1 MPFRIIRND
10 ITKVKADAVVNAANS
25 SLLGG
30 GGVDGAIHR
39 AAGSEL
45 LKECRTLGG
54 CNTGDAK
61 ITKGY
66 KMPCKYIIHTVG
78 PIWNGGGFGEKE
90 QLYSCYK
97 KSLELAKE
105 YECGSVAFPLISSG
119 VYGYPKDKALD
130 VAVSA
135 ITDFLEEND
144 MDITMVVFDKN
155 AVSVSEKL
163 ISDVKKYIDDNYAE
177 EHSSYF
183 SRRNKGIR
191 LFEERDEPDIKMSA
205 DREYRAPESYDDL
218 SACFEVF
225 DKLDETFSQAL
236 LRMID
241 EKGLTDVQVYK
252 KANID
257 RRLFSKI
264 RSDMNYKP
272 KKQTAIALA
281 VALELDIHETQKLLE
296 KAGYTLSNSIKFD
309 VIIKYFIE
317 NKVIPAGTV
326 HAIGAGILVA
336 ELQQSSNLTYRVYD
350 YGRRDAQG
358 NLRQLH
364 IDKALEVARLEPAAG
379 DGSPMGSPEPVEGGS
394 RCLLSRCSY
403 FTLTRLTLSG
413 RMEGCCCADSFQL
426 LLAVSGSG
434 TLSCGSARAAGY
446 RAGFRAGDSFFLP
459 AGCGEY
465 ILEGD
470 AVLLRA
476 TL

>member
-39 AAGSEL
+39 AAGPEL

-78 PIWNGGGFGEKE
+78 PIWNGGRCGEKE

-183 SRRNKGIR
+183 SRRNKEIR
-191 LFEERDEPDIKMSA
+191 FWRECDEPDIKMSA

-218 SACFEVF
+218 SACFEDF

-317 NKVIPAGTV
+317 HKKYNIYEINETLFAFDQSL
-326 HAIGAGILVA
+326 IGV
-336 ELQQSSNLTYRVYD
+336 
-350 YGRRDAQG
+350 
-358 NLRQLH
+358 
-364 IDKALEVARLEPAAG
+364 
-379 DGSPMGSPEPVEGGS
+379 
-394 RCLLSRCSY
+394 
-403 FTLTRLTLSG
+403 
-413 RMEGCCCADSFQL
+413 
-426 LLAVSGSG
+426 
-434 TLSCGSARAAGY
+434 
-446 RAGFRAGDSFFLP
+446 
-459 AGCGEY
+459 
-465 ILEGD
+465 
-470 AVLLRA
+470 
-476 TL
+476 

>member
-39 AAGSEL
+39 AAGPEL

-78 PIWNGGGFGEKE
+78 PIWNGGRSGEKE

-105 YECGSVAFPLISSG
+105 YKCGSVAFSLISSG

-183 SRRNKGIR
+183 SRRNKEIR

-205 DREYRAPESYDDL
+205 DREYRTSESYDDL
-218 SACFEVF
+218 SACFEDF

-281 VALELDIHETQKLLE
+281 VALELDIQETQKLLE

-317 NKVIPAGTV
+317 NKKYNIYEINETLFAFDQSL
-326 HAIGAGILVA
+326 IGV
-336 ELQQSSNLTYRVYD
+336 
-350 YGRRDAQG
+350 
-358 NLRQLH
+358 
-364 IDKALEVARLEPAAG
+364 
-379 DGSPMGSPEPVEGGS
+379 
-394 RCLLSRCSY
+394 
-403 FTLTRLTLSG
+403 
-413 RMEGCCCADSFQL
+413 
-426 LLAVSGSG
+426 
-434 TLSCGSARAAGY
+434 
-446 RAGFRAGDSFFLP
+446 
-459 AGCGEY
+459 
-465 ILEGD
+465 
-470 AVLLRA
+470 
-476 TL
+476 

>member
-39 AAGSEL
+39 AAGPEL

-78 PIWNGGGFGEKE
+78 PIWNGGRSGEKE

-163 ISDVKKYIDDNYAE
+163 IADVKKYIDDNYAE

-183 SRRNKGIR
+183 SRRNKEIR
-191 LFEERDEPDIKMSA
+191 FWGECDEPYIKMSA

-218 SACFEVF
+218 SACFEDF
-225 DKLDETFSQAL
+225 NKLDETFSQAL

-317 NKVIPAGTV
+317 NKKYNIYEINETLFAFDQSL
-326 HAIGAGILVA
+326 IGV
-336 ELQQSSNLTYRVYD
+336 
-350 YGRRDAQG
+350 
-358 NLRQLH
+358 
-364 IDKALEVARLEPAAG
+364 
-379 DGSPMGSPEPVEGGS
+379 
-394 RCLLSRCSY
+394 
-403 FTLTRLTLSG
+403 
-413 RMEGCCCADSFQL
+413 
-426 LLAVSGSG
+426 
-434 TLSCGSARAAGY
+434 
-446 RAGFRAGDSFFLP
+446 
-459 AGCGEY
+459 
-465 ILEGD
+465 
-470 AVLLRA
+470 
-476 TL
+476 

>member
-39 AAGSEL
+39 AAGPEL

-78 PIWNGGGFGEKE
+78 PIWNGGRNGEKE

-183 SRRNKGIR
+183 SRRNKEIR
-191 LFEERDEPDIKMSA
+191 FWGECDEPDSKMLA
-205 DREYRAPESYDDL
+205 DREYRAAESYDDL
-218 SACFEVF
+218 SACFEDF

-281 VALELDIHETQKLLE
+281 VALELDIQETQKLLE

-317 NKVIPAGTV
+317 NKKYNIYEINETLFAFDQSL
-326 HAIGAGILVA
+326 IGV
-336 ELQQSSNLTYRVYD
+336 
-350 YGRRDAQG
+350 
-358 NLRQLH
+358 
-364 IDKALEVARLEPAAG
+364 
-379 DGSPMGSPEPVEGGS
+379 
-394 RCLLSRCSY
+394 
-403 FTLTRLTLSG
+403 
-413 RMEGCCCADSFQL
+413 
-426 LLAVSGSG
+426 
-434 TLSCGSARAAGY
+434 
-446 RAGFRAGDSFFLP
+446 
-459 AGCGEY
+459 
-465 ILEGD
+465 
-470 AVLLRA
+470 
-476 TL
+476 

>member
-39 AAGSEL
+39 AAGPEL

-78 PIWNGGGFGEKE
+78 PIWNGGRSGEKE

-183 SRRNKGIR
+183 SRRNKEIR
-191 LFEERDEPDIKMSA
+191 FWGECDEPDIKMSA

-218 SACFEVF
+218 SACFEDF

-317 NKVIPAGTV
+317 HKKYNIYEINETLFAFDQSL
-326 HAIGAGILVA
+326 IGV
-336 ELQQSSNLTYRVYD
+336 
-350 YGRRDAQG
+350 
-358 NLRQLH
+358 
-364 IDKALEVARLEPAAG
+364 
-379 DGSPMGSPEPVEGGS
+379 
-394 RCLLSRCSY
+394 
-403 FTLTRLTLSG
+403 
-413 RMEGCCCADSFQL
+413 
-426 LLAVSGSG
+426 
-434 TLSCGSARAAGY
+434 
-446 RAGFRAGDSFFLP
+446 
-459 AGCGEY
+459 
-465 ILEGD
+465 
-470 AVLLRA
+470 
-476 TL
+476 

>member
-39 AAGSEL
+39 AAGPDL

-183 SRRNKGIR
+183 SRRNKEIR
-191 LFEERDEPDIKMSA
+191 LFEERDESDIKMSTN
-205 DREYRAPESYDDL
+205 REYRAPESYDDL
-218 SACFEVF
+218 SACFEDF

-317 NKVIPAGTV
+317 NKKYNIYEINETLFAFDQSL
-326 HAIGAGILVA
+326 IGV
-336 ELQQSSNLTYRVYD
+336 
-350 YGRRDAQG
+350 
-358 NLRQLH
+358 
-364 IDKALEVARLEPAAG
+364 
-379 DGSPMGSPEPVEGGS
+379 
-394 RCLLSRCSY
+394 
-403 FTLTRLTLSG
+403 
-413 RMEGCCCADSFQL
+413 
-426 LLAVSGSG
+426 
-434 TLSCGSARAAGY
+434 
-446 RAGFRAGDSFFLP
+446 
-459 AGCGEY
+459 
-465 ILEGD
+465 
-470 AVLLRA
+470 
-476 TL
+476 

>member
-39 AAGSEL
+39 AAGPEL

-78 PIWNGGGFGEKE
+78 PIWNGGRNGEKE

-183 SRRNKGIR
+183 SRRNKEIR
-191 LFEERDEPDIKMSA
+191 IFEERDEPDIKMSTN
-205 DREYRAPESYDDL
+205 REYRAPESYDDL
-218 SACFEVF
+218 SACFEDF

-281 VALELDIHETQKLLE
+281 VALELDIQETQKLLE

-317 NKVIPAGTV
+317 NKKYNIYEINETLFAFDQSL
-326 HAIGAGILVA
+326 IGV
-336 ELQQSSNLTYRVYD
+336 
-350 YGRRDAQG
+350 
-358 NLRQLH
+358 
-364 IDKALEVARLEPAAG
+364 
-379 DGSPMGSPEPVEGGS
+379 
-394 RCLLSRCSY
+394 
-403 FTLTRLTLSG
+403 
-413 RMEGCCCADSFQL
+413 
-426 LLAVSGSG
+426 
-434 TLSCGSARAAGY
+434 
-446 RAGFRAGDSFFLP
+446 
-459 AGCGEY
+459 
-465 ILEGD
+465 
-470 AVLLRA
+470 
-476 TL
+476 

>member
-39 AAGSEL
+39 AAGPEL

-78 PIWNGGGFGEKE
+78 PIWNGGRNGEKE

-183 SRRNKGIR
+183 SRRNKEIR
-191 LFEERDEPDIKMSA
+191 FWGECDEPDIKMSA
-205 DREYRAPESYDDL
+205 DREYRAPERYDDL
-218 SACFEVF
+218 SACFEDF

-281 VALELDIHETQKLLE
+281 VALELDIQETQKLLE

-317 NKVIPAGTV
+317 NKKYNIYEINETLFAFDQSL
-326 HAIGAGILVA
+326 IGV
-336 ELQQSSNLTYRVYD
+336 
-350 YGRRDAQG
+350 
-358 NLRQLH
+358 
-364 IDKALEVARLEPAAG
+364 
-379 DGSPMGSPEPVEGGS
+379 
-394 RCLLSRCSY
+394 
-403 FTLTRLTLSG
+403 
-413 RMEGCCCADSFQL
+413 
-426 LLAVSGSG
+426 
-434 TLSCGSARAAGY
+434 
-446 RAGFRAGDSFFLP
+446 
-459 AGCGEY
+459 
-465 ILEGD
+465 
-470 AVLLRA
+470 
-476 TL
+476 

>member
-39 AAGSEL
+39 AAGPEL

-66 KMPCKYIIHTVG
+66 KMPCKYIIYTVG
-78 PIWNGGGFGEKE
+78 PIWNGGRSGEKE

-205 DREYRAPESYDDL
+205 DREYRTPESYDDL
-218 SACFEVF
+218 SACFKNF

-317 NKVIPAGTV
+317 NKKYNIYEINETLFAFDQSL
-326 HAIGAGILVA
+326 IGV
-336 ELQQSSNLTYRVYD
+336 
-350 YGRRDAQG
+350 
-358 NLRQLH
+358 
-364 IDKALEVARLEPAAG
+364 
-379 DGSPMGSPEPVEGGS
+379 
-394 RCLLSRCSY
+394 
-403 FTLTRLTLSG
+403 
-413 RMEGCCCADSFQL
+413 
-426 LLAVSGSG
+426 
-434 TLSCGSARAAGY
+434 
-446 RAGFRAGDSFFLP
+446 
-459 AGCGEY
+459 
-465 ILEGD
+465 
-470 AVLLRA
+470 
-476 TL
+476 

>member
-39 AAGSEL
+39 AAGPEL

-78 PIWNGGGFGEKE
+78 PIWNGGRSGEKE

-183 SRRNKGIR
+183 SRRNKEIR
-191 LFEERDEPDIKMSA
+191 FWGECDEPDIKMSA
-205 DREYRAPESYDDL
+205 DREYRTPESYDDL
-218 SACFEVF
+218 SACFEDF

-317 NKVIPAGTV
+317 NKKYNIYEINETLFAFDQSL
-326 HAIGAGILVA
+326 IGV
-336 ELQQSSNLTYRVYD
+336 
-350 YGRRDAQG
+350 
-358 NLRQLH
+358 
-364 IDKALEVARLEPAAG
+364 
-379 DGSPMGSPEPVEGGS
+379 
-394 RCLLSRCSY
+394 
-403 FTLTRLTLSG
+403 
-413 RMEGCCCADSFQL
+413 
-426 LLAVSGSG
+426 
-434 TLSCGSARAAGY
+434 
-446 RAGFRAGDSFFLP
+446 
-459 AGCGEY
+459 
-465 ILEGD
+465 
-470 AVLLRA
+470 
-476 TL
+476 

>member
-39 AAGSEL
+39 AAGPDL

-78 PIWNGGGFGEKE
+78 PIWNGGRSGEKE

-177 EHSSYF
+177 EHSAYF
-183 SRRNKGIR
+183 SRRNKEIR
-191 LFEERDEPDIKMSA
+191 LFEERDEPDSKMSA
-205 DREYRAPESYDDL
+205 NREYRAPESYDDL
-218 SACFEVF
+218 SACFEDF

-281 VALELDIHETQKLLE
+281 VALELDIQETQKLLE

-317 NKVIPAGTV
+317 NKKYNIYEINETLFAFDQSL
-326 HAIGAGILVA
+326 IGV
-336 ELQQSSNLTYRVYD
+336 
-350 YGRRDAQG
+350 
-358 NLRQLH
+358 
-364 IDKALEVARLEPAAG
+364 
-379 DGSPMGSPEPVEGGS
+379 
-394 RCLLSRCSY
+394 
-403 FTLTRLTLSG
+403 
-413 RMEGCCCADSFQL
+413 
-426 LLAVSGSG
+426 
-434 TLSCGSARAAGY
+434 
-446 RAGFRAGDSFFLP
+446 
-459 AGCGEY
+459 
-465 ILEGD
+465 
-470 AVLLRA
+470 
-476 TL
+476 

>member
-78 PIWNGGGFGEKE
+78 PIWNGGRSGEKE

-183 SRRNKGIR
+183 SRRNKEIR
-191 LFEERDEPDIKMSA
+191 FWGECDEPDIKMSA
-205 DREYRAPESYDDL
+205 DREYRAPESYDDM
-218 SACFEVF
+218 SACFEDF
-225 DKLDETFSQAL
+225 NKLDETFSQAL

-281 VALELDIHETQKLLE
+281 VALELDIQETQKLLE

-317 NKVIPAGTV
+317 NKKYNINEINETLFAFDQSL
-326 HAIGAGILVA
+326 IGV
-336 ELQQSSNLTYRVYD
+336 
-350 YGRRDAQG
+350 
-358 NLRQLH
+358 
-364 IDKALEVARLEPAAG
+364 
-379 DGSPMGSPEPVEGGS
+379 
-394 RCLLSRCSY
+394 
-403 FTLTRLTLSG
+403 
-413 RMEGCCCADSFQL
+413 
-426 LLAVSGSG
+426 
-434 TLSCGSARAAGY
+434 
-446 RAGFRAGDSFFLP
+446 
-459 AGCGEY
+459 
-465 ILEGD
+465 
-470 AVLLRA
+470 
-476 TL
+476 

>member
-39 AAGSEL
+39 AAGPEL

-78 PIWNGGGFGEKE
+78 PIWNGGRSGEKE

-183 SRRNKGIR
+183 SRKNKEIR
-191 LFEERDEPDIKMSA
+191 FWGECDEPYSKMLA

-218 SACFEVF
+218 SACFEDF
-225 DKLDETFSQAL
+225 DKLDEIFSQAL

-281 VALELDIHETQKLLE
+281 VALELDIQETQKLLE

-317 NKVIPAGTV
+317 NKKYNIYEINETLFAFDQSL
-326 HAIGAGILVA
+326 IGI
-336 ELQQSSNLTYRVYD
+336 
-350 YGRRDAQG
+350 
-358 NLRQLH
+358 
-364 IDKALEVARLEPAAG
+364 
-379 DGSPMGSPEPVEGGS
+379 
-394 RCLLSRCSY
+394 
-403 FTLTRLTLSG
+403 
-413 RMEGCCCADSFQL
+413 
-426 LLAVSGSG
+426 
-434 TLSCGSARAAGY
+434 
-446 RAGFRAGDSFFLP
+446 
-459 AGCGEY
+459 
-465 ILEGD
+465 
-470 AVLLRA
+470 
-476 TL
+476 

>member
-39 AAGSEL
+39 AAGPEL

-78 PIWNGGGFGEKE
+78 PIWNGGRSGEKE

-183 SRRNKGIR
+183 SRRNKEIR
-191 LFEERDEPDIKMSA
+191 FWGECDEPYSKMLA

-218 SACFEVF
+218 SACFEDF
-225 DKLDETFSQAL
+225 DKLDEIFSQAL

-281 VALELDIHETQKLLE
+281 VALELDIQETQKLLE

-317 NKVIPAGTV
+317 NKKYNIYEINETLFAFDQSL
-326 HAIGAGILVA
+326 IGI
-336 ELQQSSNLTYRVYD
+336 
-350 YGRRDAQG
+350 
-358 NLRQLH
+358 
-364 IDKALEVARLEPAAG
+364 
-379 DGSPMGSPEPVEGGS
+379 
-394 RCLLSRCSY
+394 
-403 FTLTRLTLSG
+403 
-413 RMEGCCCADSFQL
+413 
-426 LLAVSGSG
+426 
-434 TLSCGSARAAGY
+434 
-446 RAGFRAGDSFFLP
+446 
-459 AGCGEY
+459 
-465 ILEGD
+465 
-470 AVLLRA
+470 
-476 TL
+476 

>member
-39 AAGSEL
+39 AAGPEL
-45 LKECRTLGG
+45 LKECRILGG

-78 PIWNGGGFGEKE
+78 PIWNGGRSGEKE

-191 LFEERDEPDIKMSA
+191 LFEERDEPDSKMSA

-218 SACFEVF
+218 SACFEDF
-225 DKLDETFSQAL
+225 NKLDETFSQAL

-317 NKVIPAGTV
+317 NKKYNIYEINETLFAFDQSL
-326 HAIGAGILVA
+326 IGV
-336 ELQQSSNLTYRVYD
+336 
-350 YGRRDAQG
+350 
-358 NLRQLH
+358 
-364 IDKALEVARLEPAAG
+364 
-379 DGSPMGSPEPVEGGS
+379 
-394 RCLLSRCSY
+394 
-403 FTLTRLTLSG
+403 
-413 RMEGCCCADSFQL
+413 
-426 LLAVSGSG
+426 
-434 TLSCGSARAAGY
+434 
-446 RAGFRAGDSFFLP
+446 
-459 AGCGEY
+459 
-465 ILEGD
+465 
-470 AVLLRA
+470 
-476 TL
+476 

>member
-39 AAGSEL
+39 AAGPEL

-78 PIWNGGGFGEKE
+78 PIWNGGRSGEKE

-183 SRRNKGIR
+183 SRRNKEIR
-191 LFEERDEPDIKMSA
+191 FWGECDEPDIKMSA
-205 DREYRAPESYDDL
+205 DREYRTPESYVAL
-218 SACFEVF
+218 SACFEDF

-317 NKVIPAGTV
+317 NKKYNIYEINETLFAFDQSL
-326 HAIGAGILVA
+326 IGV
-336 ELQQSSNLTYRVYD
+336 
-350 YGRRDAQG
+350 
-358 NLRQLH
+358 
-364 IDKALEVARLEPAAG
+364 
-379 DGSPMGSPEPVEGGS
+379 
-394 RCLLSRCSY
+394 
-403 FTLTRLTLSG
+403 
-413 RMEGCCCADSFQL
+413 
-426 LLAVSGSG
+426 
-434 TLSCGSARAAGY
+434 
-446 RAGFRAGDSFFLP
+446 
-459 AGCGEY
+459 
-465 ILEGD
+465 
-470 AVLLRA
+470 
-476 TL
+476 

>member
-39 AAGSEL
+39 AAGPEL

-78 PIWNGGGFGEKE
+78 PIWNGGRSGEKE

-144 MDITMVVFDKN
+144 MDITMVVFGKN

-191 LFEERDEPDIKMSA
+191 FWGECDEPYSKMSA
-205 DREYRAPESYDDL
+205 DREYRAPECYDDL
-218 SACFEVF
+218 SACFEDF
-225 DKLDETFSQAL
+225 DKLDETFSQSL

-317 NKVIPAGTV
+317 NKKYNIYEINETLFAFDQSL
-326 HAIGAGILVA
+326 IGV
-336 ELQQSSNLTYRVYD
+336 
-350 YGRRDAQG
+350 
-358 NLRQLH
+358 
-364 IDKALEVARLEPAAG
+364 
-379 DGSPMGSPEPVEGGS
+379 
-394 RCLLSRCSY
+394 
-403 FTLTRLTLSG
+403 
-413 RMEGCCCADSFQL
+413 
-426 LLAVSGSG
+426 
-434 TLSCGSARAAGY
+434 
-446 RAGFRAGDSFFLP
+446 
-459 AGCGEY
+459 
-465 ILEGD
+465 
-470 AVLLRA
+470 
-476 TL
+476 